1 MCTKTKQDKP
11 RVWYAI
17 QTLYCKEERAA
28 AFCEEQGLNCFIPMR
43 YEETAD
49 REGNKKRKLIPA
61 IHNLFFLE
69 KTQSEKQIR
78 EALADCPVPLIFI
91 RHRDTGRLYEI
102 RDSEMV
108 EIRAICDPD
117 YTGTMY
123 VDAAT
128 AEARPG
134 QTVRVIHGNFKGLI
148 GKLVRYKNRSYVVIT
163 VATLGVMIHIPKW
176 YCTKIE

>member
-1 MCTKTKQDKP
+1 MCTKTKQNHSHG
-11 RVWYAI
+11 WYAI
-17 QTLYCKEERAA
+17 QTLYCKEERIAI
-28 AFCEEQGLNCFIPMR
+28 FCKEKGLNCFIPMR
-43 YEETAD
+43 YEEVED
-49 REGNKKRKLIPA
+49 SEGKKKRRLIPA
-61 IHNLFFLE
+61 VHNLLFLE
-69 KTQSEKQIR
+69 KTGSEKQIR
-78 EALADCPVPLIFI
+78 ETLKDCPVPVIFI

-117 YTGTMY
+117 YKGTLY

-134 QTVRVIHGNFKGLI
+134 QTVRVIHGNFKGLT